1 MDWSQGGYG
10 FYVWGAYLF
19 ALLAI
24 GGEVVALT
32 RRKKQILEQRK
43 SAGEITKGRSNE
55 TTS

>member
-24 GGEVVALT
+24 GGEVIALT
-32 RRKKQILEQRK
+32 RRKKALIQQRK
-43 SAGEITKGRSNE
+43 SSEEFREGRSNE

>member
-24 GGEVVALT
+24 GGEVIALT
-32 RRKKQILEQRK
+32 MRKKQILGQRK
-43 SAGEITKGRSNE
+43 SAEEINKGRNNE

>member
-24 GGEVVALT
+24 GGEVLSLH
-32 RRKKQILEQRK
+32 RRKRSIEHTK
-43 SAGEITKGRSNE
+43 SASAVKGD
-55 TTS
+55 

>member
-24 GGEVVALT
+24 GGEVLALT
-32 RRKKQILEQRK
+32 RRKKVLTQQRK
-43 SAGEITKGRSNE
+43 SSEEFKEGRSNE

>member
-24 GGEVVALT
+24 GGEVIALM
-32 RRKKQILEQRK
+32 RRKKVLIQLGK
-43 SAGEITKGRSNE
+43 SSVKFKEGRSDE

>member
-24 GGEVVALT
+24 VGEVVALT
-32 RRKKQILEQRK
+32 RRKKVLIQQRK
-43 SAGEITKGRSNE
+43 SSEEFKEGRSDE

>member
-10 FYVWGAYLF
+10 FYVWGSYLF

-24 GGEVVALT
+24 GGEVIALA
-32 RRKKQILEQRK
+32 RRKKHLFEQRR
-43 SAGEITKGRSNE
+43 SSEEIVEGITNE

>member
-24 GGEVVALT
+24 GGEVLSLT
-32 RRKKQILEQRK
+32 RRKKQLIEQRQ
-43 SAGEITKGRSNE
+43 SSEITEGRRNE

>member
-24 GGEVVALT
+24 GGEVIALT
-32 RRKKQILEQRK
+32 MRKKQILGQRK
-43 SAGEITKGRSNE
+43 SVEEISKGRNNE

>member
-24 GGEVVALT
+24 GGEVVSLT
-32 RRKKQILEQRK
+32 RRRKQILEQRK

>member
-24 GGEVVALT
+24 GGEVIALT
-32 RRKKQILEQRK
+32 RRKKVLIHQRK
-43 SAGEITKGRSNE
+43 SSEEFKEGRSNE

>member
-10 FYVWGAYLF
+10 FYVWGSYLF

-32 RRKKQILEQRK
+32 RRKKVLIQQRK
-43 SAGEITKGRSNE
+43 SSEEFKEGRSDE